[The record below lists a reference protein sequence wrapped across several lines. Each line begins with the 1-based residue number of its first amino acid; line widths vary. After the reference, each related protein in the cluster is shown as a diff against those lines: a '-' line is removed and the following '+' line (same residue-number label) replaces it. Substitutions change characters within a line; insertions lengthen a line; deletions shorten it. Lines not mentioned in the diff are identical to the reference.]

1 MSDQESL
8 KKRIQAGE
16 SIRVIRVGIDV
27 TRSHLEDILSRGA
40 CDLFFVDC
48 QHGPF
53 NEIELLR
60 LCNTAE
66 ELGVPVK
73 VRIKHPRQAYLLGNY
88 LDLGPLS
95 LMVPLVEDE
104 ETVIE
109 AINSFY
115 FPPLGKRSWGAVGY
129 KLTEGRDRLEYAEW
143 WNNNGILCFQFES
156 IKAIVNAR
164 KLVKPGVDWISFGPN
179 DLEFDLEM
187 HSHSPFKTV
196 DECKE
201 YVVEQL
207 KETQICI
214 R

>member
-1 MSDQESL
+1 MSL

-16 SIRVIRVGIDV
+16 AVKVARAPIDA
-27 TRSHLEDILSRGA
+27 TRSQLEGIISQSR

-53 NEIELLR
+53 NEIELVK
-60 LCNTAE
+60 LCDTAE

-104 ETVIE
+104 ETAIE

-115 FPPLGKRSWGAVGY
+115 FPPFGNRSWGSKGY
-129 KLTEGRDRLEYAEW
+129 RLKEGADRLEYADW

-156 IKAIVNAR
+156 VKAIINAR
-164 KLVKPGVDWISFGPN
+164 KLVKPGVDWISFGPS
-179 DLEFDLEM
+179 DLEFDLER
-187 HSHSPFKTV
+187 HSHSPFKTLDDCV
-196 DECKE
+196 Q
-201 YVVEQL
+201 YVKEQL
-207 KETQICI
+207 AGRQVCI